1 VVGASLIGTT
11 VEWYDY
17 FLYGTAAALVFGK
30 VFFPHSDPLTGTLL
44 SFLTYAIGFAARPLG
59 ALVFGHFGDRI
70 GRKRLL
76 VLSLLLMGGATT
88 LIGCLPTYNQVGVA
102 APVLL
107 TGLRLVQGFA
117 LGGEWGGAVL
127 LVSEH
132 GDQRRRGF
140 WASWPQGGAPAGN
153 LLAAGVLSLMTG
165 VQSDQQFL
173 AWGWRVPFLLSAVL
187 VMVGLWIRLSVDESP
202 LFQQA
207 LAAAKARESAA
218 EAQSLPLVSVLRHHW
233 RDVLIAMGA
242 RMAENISYYVMTTF
256 VLVYAVSHA
265 HFHKQSALNAVLI
278 GSAVQFALIPLFGA
292 LSDRVGRKPVY
303 LVGAAGVGAWAFVFF
318 GLVDTHSFAQL
329 VLAVTVGLVFHSAMY
344 APQAA
349 FFSELFA
356 TRMRYSGA
364 SIGAQFSSVAA
375 GAPAPLIATAL
386 LKDYGS
392 ATPIA
397 VYVAI
402 AAVVTLFAVVCA
414 RETRGRDL
422 AAVEATSGTAAPLP
436 GSGLAPADA

>member
-1 VVGASLIGTT
+1 MV
-11 VEWYDY
+11 
-17 FLYGTAAALVFGK
+17 
-30 VFFPHSDPLTGTLL
+30 
-44 SFLTYAIGFAARPLG
+44 
-59 ALVFGHFGDRI
+59 
-70 GRKRLL
+70 
-76 VLSLLLMGGATT
+76 SLLLMGGSTT
-88 LIGCLPTYNQVGVA
+88 AIGLLPTYDSIGVA

-107 TGLRLVQGFA
+107 TTLRLVQGFA

-153 LLAAGVLSLMTG
+153 LLAAGVLSLMTTL
-165 VQSDQQFL
+165 QSDADFL
-173 AWGWRVPFLLSAVL
+173 SWGWRVPFLLSAVL
-187 VMVGLWIRLSVDESP
+187 VGIGMWIRLAVEESP
-202 LFQQA
+202 LFRQA
-207 LAAAKARESAA
+207 MANKPEA
-218 EAQSLPLVSVLRHHW
+218 EQAPLVGVLKHHW
-233 RDVLIAMGA
+233 REVLVAMGA

-256 VLVYAVSHA
+256 VLTYAVSHA
-265 HFHKQSALNAVLI
+265 HFAKQSALNAVLI
-278 GSAVQFALIPLFGA
+278 ASAIQFALIPLFGA

-303 LVGAAGVGAWAFVFF
+303 LVGAAGVGVWAFVFF
-318 GLVDTHSFAQL
+318 GMVDTHSFPQL

-356 TRMRYSGA
+356 TRLRYSGA
-364 SIGAQFSSVAA
+364 SIGAQFASVAA

-392 ATPIA
+392 STPIS

-402 AAVVTLFAVVCA
+402 AAAVTVLAVLCG
-414 RETRGRDL
+414 RETRGQDL
-422 AAVEATSGTAAPLP
+422 AGIAAEQEPA
-436 GSGLAPADA
+436 GQSADAAAAGKPAVA